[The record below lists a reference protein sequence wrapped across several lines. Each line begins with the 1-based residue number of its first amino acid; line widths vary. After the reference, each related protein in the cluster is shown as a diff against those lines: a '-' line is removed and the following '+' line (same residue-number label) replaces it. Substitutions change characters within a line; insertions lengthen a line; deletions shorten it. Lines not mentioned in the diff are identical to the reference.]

1 MITEK
6 AKGNSIYRKR
16 CARDNPSDVA
26 ASIISLSILL
36 NPVYVFLTIGNNAY
50 ITRAITAVALP
61 IPEKGIKNP
70 SMDMDGIVYKKL
82 ITIMVGLT
90 ARRYSLSKIPATTP
104 RIIAIILESKAM
116 PICSHNRPEKKLQF
130 STSK

>member
-1 MITEK
+1 MITGK

-16 CARDNPSDVA
+16 CTRDNPSDVA

-61 IPEKGIKNP
+61 IPEKGIKKP

-90 ARRYSLSKIPATTP
+90 ARRYSLSKIPATNP
-104 RIIAIILESKAM
+104 RIMAIILESKAM
-116 PICSHNRPEKKLQF
+116 PICSHNSPEKKSQF
-130 STSK
+130 STNK

>member
-1 MITEK
+1 M
-6 AKGNSIYRKR
+6 
-16 CARDNPSDVA
+16 A
-26 ASIISLSILL
+26 ASIISLPIPL
-36 NPVYVFLTIGNNAY
+36 NPAYVFLTIGNNAY

-82 ITIMVGLT
+82 ITIIVGLT
-90 ARRYSLSKIPATTP
+90 ARRYSLSKTPATTP
-104 RIIAIILESKAM
+104 RIIAITLEIKAM

-130 STSK
+130 STNK